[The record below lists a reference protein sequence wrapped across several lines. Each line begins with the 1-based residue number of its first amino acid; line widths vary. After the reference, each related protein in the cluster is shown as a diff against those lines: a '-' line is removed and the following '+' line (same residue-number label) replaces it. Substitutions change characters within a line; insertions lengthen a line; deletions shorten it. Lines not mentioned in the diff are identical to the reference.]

1 MNNEREMFFKD
12 SMFHPGTQ
20 ASDPE
25 FLAAKRSRL
34 RFTFGLAGLVAIFV
48 VALLWPLIC
57 ITVPAGHVAVNWY
70 RFLGG
75 TDTGHVYGE
84 GSHFIFPWD
93 KVVIYESRVQQL
105 NRDFDVLT
113 RDGLTMTINV
123 AARFRVNSAT
133 VGGLHKYV
141 GPDYADRLLIPALGS
156 YTRAVFSQ
164 NSTDAVY
171 TTRRTSLQNEVK
183 QAVIADLSPGP
194 ARSQSNQDGPWIFV
208 DDLLIRGMRFPPTV
222 QAAIERKME
231 QYQLRQEYAY
241 RLEKERLESERKE
254 VEAQGIAKFQSIVRT
269 GISDSYLRWK
279 GIEATLALARSP
291 NSKLVVIGGPKG
303 GMPLI
308 VGGDAAPPSSGRE
321 DGAES
326 VATEAASGTIPD
338 SGGPARSVAR
348 AASPADP
355 ALDAPAPIPSIGAH
369 QFRPPQVLTLP
380 RQVLPGFL
388 KPPS

>member
-1 MNNEREMFFKD
+1 
-12 SMFHPGTQ
+12 
-20 ASDPE
+20 
-25 FLAAKRSRL
+25 L
-34 RFTFGLAGLVAIFV
+34 
-48 VALLWPLIC
+48 
-57 ITVPAGHVAVNWY
+57 
-70 RFLGG
+70 
-75 TDTGHVYGE
+75 YGE

-105 NRDFDVLT
+105 NRDFEVLT

-123 AARFRVNSAT
+123 AARFRINSAT

-171 TTRRTSLQNEVK
+171 TTRRASLQNEVK
-183 QAVIADLSPGP
+183 QAVIADLSPRS
-194 ARSQSNQDGPWIFV
+194 ARSQANQDGPWIFV

-291 NSKLVVIGGPKG
+291 NSKVVVIGSPKG

-326 VATEAASGTIPD
+326 VTTEAASGTIPD
-338 SGGPARSVAR
+338 SADLAALGTDGPARSIAR
-348 AASPADP
+348 TASPTEP
-355 ALDAPAPIPSIGAH
+355 ART
-369 QFRPPQVLTLP
+369 RPPRCRRSARTSFARRRFLLCPGRCCQAFLSRQAETDRGRTKAHWPVP
-380 RQVLPGFL
+380 RRKKGGYPQG
-388 KPPS
+388 